1 MIANKY
7 ASWHKAR
14 HAYAKWQRP
23 AHFDRNLIVIGG
35 GAAGLVA
42 AYIVAAVKARVTLI
56 EAHKMGGDCLNY
68 GLLRCLL
75 NVLQS

>member
-42 AYIVAAVKARVTLI
+42 AYIVAAVKPEDLDRSTRWAAT
-56 EAHKMGGDCLNY
+56 A
-68 GLLRCLL
+68 
-75 NVLQS
+75 